1 MLCFENRVPVSRDRK
16 GEKITMQEL
25 GAVRRALEAGELD
38 ASLKG
43 LLCHDLSAG
52 RKRVSELLDGFQKT
66 FGVGE
71 NTPVTLCSAPGRTEI
86 CGNHTDHQ
94 HGRVLAGAVDLDFLA
109 CAALNGTNTIRFQSQ
124 GWPLVEVT
132 LDTLEPVEG
141 EKESTAALVRGMAAQ
156 AAQRGY
162 PVAGFDVYAV
172 SDVLP
177 GSGLSSSAA
186 CEVLLGVIENHLFC
200 RDELDAV
207 TIAQMGQK
215 AENIYFGKPSG
226 LMDQT
231 ASSVGGGVAIDFAD
245 PAAPVVRTVAVD
257 LAGLGYALCIIDSG
271 ASHADLTAEYAA
283 VPQEMGAV
291 AAYFGKQV
299 LREVEESQVLQA
311 LPQLRKAV
319 GDRAVLR
326 ALHFFADDQ
335 RVEQEADAL
344 ERGDMDR
351 FLAVVNQSGRSSWEL
366 LQNITPAGAVK
377 EQAMAVALTV
387 AERALAGWGACR
399 VHGGGFAGTIQAFV
413 PLDLLDSFRKQVEDC
428 LGEGSCHVLSIRP
441 VGGAVLWP

>member
-1 MLCFENRVPVSRDRK
+1 ME
-16 GEKITMQEL
+16 EL
-25 GAVRRALEAGELD
+25 GAVRRALAAGDLD
-38 ASLKG
+38 GPLKG
-43 LLCHDLSAG
+43 LLCQDLAAG
-52 RKRVSELLDGFQKT
+52 RQRIGALLDGFQST
-66 FGVGE
+66 FGAGE
-71 NTPVTLCSAPGRTEI
+71 DTPVTLCSAPGRTEI

-94 HGRVLAGAVDLDFLA
+94 HGRVLAGAVDLDFMA
-109 CAALNGTNTIRFQSQ
+109 CAAPNGTNTIRFQSS
-124 GWPLVEVT
+124 GWPLVEVV
-132 LDTLEPVEG
+132 LDTLEPVEE
-141 EKESTAALVRGMAAQ
+141 EKETTAALVRGMAAQ

-162 PVAGFDVYAV
+162 PVAGFDVFAA

-215 AENIYFGKPSG
+215 AENLYFGKPSG

-231 ASSVGGGVAIDFAD
+231 ASSVGGAVAIDFAD
-245 PAAPVVRTVAVD
+245 PAAPVVRSVAVN

-291 AAYFGKQV
+291 AAYFGRQF
-299 LREVEESQVLQA
+299 LREVEEVQVLSD
-311 LPQLRKAV
+311 LPQLRRAV

-326 ALHFFADDQ
+326 ALHFYADDR
-335 RVEQEADAL
+335 RVELEADAL
-344 ERGDMDR
+344 ERGDMDA

-366 LQNITPAGAVK
+366 LQNITPTGAVAD
-377 EQAMAVALTV
+377 QAMAVALTV
-387 AERALAGWGACR
+387 AQRALDGRGACR

-413 PLDLLDSFRKQVEDC
+413 PLDMLEAFREQVERS
-428 LGEGSCHVLSIRP
+428 LGAGSCHVLSIRP
-441 VGGAVLWP
+441 VGGTVLLP